1 MGTDSTN
8 TAFFFS
14 RSEQRAPG
22 GGLDKIHQFPRGP
35 QKKSWLPSPPTTVNR
50 KTGTLQQEEA
60 FHCVSRGRDIPTSE
74 LRTNTAPPLPSKDS
88 CL

>member
-50 KTGTLQQEEA
+50 KTGTLPATRGGFPLRQQRQGYSHIRIA
-60 FHCVSRGRDIPTSE
+60 
-74 LRTNTAPPLPSKDS
+74 N
-88 CL
+88 